1 MTEYTLIY
9 ITLAFITA
17 LFLALF
23 QYVYKS
29 SIKGKLRFVLSVLR
43 TLSLFGILLLLINP
57 KFETKTFY
65 TEKPTLVI
73 AVDDSESV
81 TYLEQD
87 QNLNNVLT
95 TITTNSDIQKRFNIK
110 SYSFGKSLKP
120 LDSLSFSE
128 QQSNISET
136 LKQLGEVYNKQ
147 IAPIILLSDGNQTYG
162 SDYSFISSS
171 VKQPI
176 YPLILGDTTVYTD
189 LSIKQ
194 LNVNRYAFLK
204 NRFPVEIIANYNGAA
219 AITTELKIL
228 SGNSVVYS
236 KPLKFDA
243 TKKSEIITTTLLA
256 NAVGVKTYSVELTP
270 LDLEKNTVNN
280 SKNFGVEVIDQKTNI
295 AIVSDILHPDLGT
308 LKKAIES
315 NEQRSATILK
325 PSEYL
330 SRLNDFQ
337 LVILYQPNNRFNT
350 IMQEIVQ
357 QNLNTFII
365 TGKITDFAFLN
376 NIQSFFKQTITN
388 QIEDFQ
394 PTLNR
399 NYNIFSIDN
408 LDFYDYPPLQ
418 SEFGSIEFSV
428 PNSVILSKTVNGI
441 DTGQPM
447 LSTYDVEN
455 SKHALL
461 SGEGIWRWRAQS
473 YLNSESFDDFDNFI
487 GKLVQY
493 LSSNKKRSRLELDYK
508 SFYNGNDD
516 VIISAQY
523 FNKSFEFDDTAT
535 LTIVI
540 KNKSDDSV
548 IELPLLLSK
557 SNYNVDL
564 SGMASGAYDF
574 TVKHNTE
581 AVAASGS
588 FEILEFK
595 VEQQFLNA
603 DIDKLQTLA
612 RNSGGSTYYFSEPN
626 ALISDLLND
635 NRYATIQKSTKNIV
649 PLIDWKYLLGL
660 IALSLFAEWFLRKYN
675 GLI

>member
-9 ITLAFITA
+9 IILAFITA

-95 TITTNSDIQKRFNIK
+95 TIIKNSDIQKRFNIK

-128 QQSNISET
+128 QQSNISKM

-256 NAVGVKTYSVELTP
+256 NTVGVKTYSVKLTP

-365 TGKITDFAFLN
+365 TGKTTDFALLD

-394 PTLNR
+394 PKLNR

-441 DTGQPM
+441 DIGQPI
-447 LSTYDVEN
+447 LSTYEVEN
-455 SKHALL
+455 SKNALL
-461 SGEGIWRWRAQS
+461 AGEGIWRWRAQS
-473 YLNSESFDDFDNFI
+473 YLNSERFDDFDNFI

-508 SFYNGNDD
+508 SFYNGNDN

-523 FNKSFEFDDTAT
+523 FNKSFEFDDTAA

-557 SNYNVDL
+557 GNYNVDL